1 MGRWGWLAVSSVV
14 IPAGV
19 VGYLL
24 ATQSPG
30 CACGPDTQGQKVRP
44 ILLAQRAFYLEHG
57 QFATQQELEAF
68 TAPAGKMRETN
79 AEGLVRSDA
88 NEGPQTYRVERIVE
102 DFGEVAV
109 VHAVPEDAFFY
120 PRVGPIRGRPK
131 PTYHSAVGA
140 VRFDASTK
148 RFDEVVCVSDVPMAQ
163 KLPRPRYVAG
173 RFSCPAGTL
182 SRSL

>member
-1 MGRWGWLAVSSVV
+1 MVVSCVV
-14 IPAGV
+14 VPAGV

-30 CACGPDTQGQKVRP
+30 CACRPDTQGQKVRP
-44 ILLAQRAFYLEHG
+44 LLLAQQAFYLEYG
-57 QFATQQELEAF
+57 QFATQQGLEAF
-68 TAPAGKMRETN
+68 TAPAGDI
-79 AEGLVRSDA
+79 GDA
-88 NEGPQTYRVERIVE
+88 NTDELVANNADDGSQTYRVERIVE

-109 VHAVPEDAFFY
+109 VYAVPKDAFFY

-140 VRFDASTK
+140 VTFNVSTE

-163 KLPRPRYVAG
+163 TLEKPRYVAG
-173 RFSCPAGTL
+173 RFGCPAGTL
-182 SRSL
+182 QRSR